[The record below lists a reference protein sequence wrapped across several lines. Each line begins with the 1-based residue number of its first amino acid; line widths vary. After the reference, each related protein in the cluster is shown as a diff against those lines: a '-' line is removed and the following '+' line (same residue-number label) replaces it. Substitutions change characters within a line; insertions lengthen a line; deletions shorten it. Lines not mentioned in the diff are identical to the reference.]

1 MVYYSVIPM
10 SKVYIIAEA
19 GVNHNGDKHLAFKL
33 CDVAKEAGADAVKF
47 QTWKTEKIVTKSAT
61 LAEYQENNISD
72 KGASQYE
79 MLKQLELSYDDFLEV
94 KDYCDQIGIQFLSTP
109 DTEEDMDFLLG
120 LGIPVLK
127 IGSGEVTNI
136 PFLRAIG
143 KRRQKVIL
151 STGMS
156 TLADVEKAYH
166 TLMES
171 GAKEVSLLHCTT
183 NYPCPYHEV
192 NLQAMQTL
200 KAAFKCQV
208 GYSDHTMGIEVPIAA
223 VAMGAEI
230 IEKHFTLDRNMEGPD
245 HKASLDP
252 EELKQMVISIRNIE
266 QAMGDGIKR
275 PNASEQKNA
284 EVVLKRIIAK
294 KPIKKGDALGEDN
307 LALLRNSEGIP
318 AKYWDLIAGK
328 PAKRDYTEDEPIEL

>member
-1 MVYYSVIPM
+1 M

-19 GVNHNGDKHLAFKL
+19 GVNHNGDKQLAFRL
-33 CDVAKEAGADAVKF
+33 CDAAKEAGVDAVKF
-47 QTWKTEKIVTKSAT
+47 QTWKTEKIVTKSAA
-61 LAEYQENNISD
+61 LADYQENNISD

-79 MLKQLELSYDDFLEV
+79 MLKQLELSYDEFVEV
-94 KDYCDQIGIQFLSTP
+94 RDYCNQIGIQFLSTP

-143 KRRQKVIL
+143 KRQRKVIL

-156 TLADVEKAYH
+156 TLADVEKAYN
-166 TLMES
+166 TLMEN
-171 GAKEVSLLHCTT
+171 GAKEVALLHCTT
-183 NYPCPYHEV
+183 NYPCPYNEV

-230 IEKHFTLDRNMEGPD
+230 IEKHFTLDKNMEGPD
-245 HKASLDP
+245 HKASLEP
-252 EELKQMVISIRNIE
+252 QELKQMVISIRNIE
-266 QAMGDGIKR
+266 KAMGDGIKR

-294 KPIKKGDALGEDN
+294 EPIRKGDLLSEDN
-307 LALLRNSEGIP
+307 LALLRSSEGIP

-328 PAKRDYTEDEPIEL
+328 PAKRDYKEDEPIEL